1 MKLPRNNSIPVN
13 NTPELAQWFLER
25 GEDLKGEGFCWIV
38 YSIAALFVQPPLA
51 ILSIPIGVT
60 IGIWTRRT
68 GKRYVEMGEAM
79 NEAAGR
85 ENYMRPTG
93 MPSNRFLRGWANGP
107 DTRFYP
113 VMDHPP
119 VQPVWA

>member
-1 MKLPRNNSIPVN
+1 MFSAVAVGILVALSTFAWVYTWTMRRTGNNSKSAMI
-13 NTPELAQWFLER
+13 TA
-25 GEDLKGEGFCWIV
+25 G
-38 YSIAALFVQPPLA
+38 IAALFVLPPLA
-51 ILSIPIGVT
+51 ILSIPIGVP

-85 ENYMRPTG
+85 ENYMRHTG